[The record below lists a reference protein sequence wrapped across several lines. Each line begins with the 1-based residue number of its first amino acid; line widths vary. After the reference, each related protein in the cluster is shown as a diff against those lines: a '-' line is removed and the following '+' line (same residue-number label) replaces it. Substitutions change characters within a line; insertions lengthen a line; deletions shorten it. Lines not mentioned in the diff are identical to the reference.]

1 MSDPYHF
8 LFAAKGGS
16 KEDDGNNLLEMI
28 AGAQGHR
35 MNEQRAGASALLPGL
50 ASSKQPEVVQRL
62 SVAAATDNE
71 EDFPDETFFEALMK
85 CQGSRIEDQRS
96 SLPLEGAAGVDLA
109 PEAVGEDGER
119 LSAPTV
125 PDEDFFNLIQRLQG
139 GRLEDQRASLP
150 S

>member
-1 MSDPYHF
+1 
-8 LFAAKGGS
+8 
-16 KEDDGNNLLEMI
+16 MI

-109 PEAVGEDGER
+109 PEAVGEDSER

>member
-1 MSDPYHF
+1 MT
-8 LFAAKGGS
+8 AAKAGS

-28 AGAQGHR
+28 AGAQGQR

-96 SLPLEGAAGVDLA
+96 SLPLEGAAGAD
-109 PEAVGEDGER
+109 
-119 LSAPTV
+119 SA
-125 PDEDFFNLIQRLQG
+125 RG
-139 GRLEDQRASLP
+139 GATSAR
-150 S
+150 

>member
-1 MSDPYHF
+1 MF
-8 LFAAKGGS
+8 TAKVGS

-96 SLPLEGAAGVDLA
+96 SLPLEGAAGVDDSA
-109 PEAVGEDGER
+109 PEDAAAVAGDDGER

>member
-1 MSDPYHF
+1 
-8 LFAAKGGS
+8 
-16 KEDDGNNLLEMI
+16 MI
-28 AGAQGHR
+28 AGAQGQR

-96 SLPLEGAAGVDLA
+96 SLPLEGAAGADSA
-109 PEAVGEDGER
+109 PGEAAPPMGEDGER

>member
-1 MSDPYHF
+1 
-8 LFAAKGGS
+8 
-16 KEDDGNNLLEMI
+16 MI

>member
-1 MSDPYHF
+1 
-8 LFAAKGGS
+8 
-16 KEDDGNNLLEMI
+16 MI
-28 AGAQGHR
+28 AGAQGQR

-96 SLPLEGAAGVDLA
+96 SLPLEGAAGAESA
-109 PEAVGEDGER
+109 PGDEAVQPPVEDGER

>member
-1 MSDPYHF
+1 MT
-8 LFAAKGGS
+8 AAKAGS

-28 AGAQGHR
+28 AGAQGQR

-96 SLPLEGAAGVDLA
+96 SLPHEGAAGVDTSH
-109 PEAVGEDGER
+109 EAAGEDGER